1 LAYRTFAS
9 RGKKMADKKDDGE
22 VEMMNA
28 IITQVSG
35 TRAEMKH
42 AAAQGKKSSAAKG
55 QESIDMQEHT
65 WPVEDVAKHFNS
77 DHEKGLTDDQVVKN
91 MERYGRNVL
100 TPPKTVHP
108 CCMFFAH
115 LTGFFSLLLWVA
127 AILCFIAYGLDD
139 TQPEN
144 LYLGVVL
151 SVVVFMT
158 AVFSFYQDYQS
169 AAVMAGFKN
178 MLPPQTSVYRNG
190 VPVEIDA
197 KELVPGDLAKINSG
211 MKIPADLYV
220 VKAANFKVDNSSLTG
235 ESLPIRR
242 KPDVMDADSNPLEAN
257 NLAFYGTQCVEGNA
271 VCIVI
276 RTADTTVIGKIAKL
290 ASQTTN
296 VKTPIAIE
304 IEHFIHI
311 VSSVAIFLGILFL
324 IIGIAKGTHYVQN
337 MVFCIGIIVANV
349 PEGLLATV
357 TVALTLTAKSMAK
370 KQVLVKNLEAVETL
384 GSTNTIASDKTG
396 TLTQN
401 KMTVQHCWYD
411 CQTFLATFQEGGGS
425 KQPKIPKEDIDGSV
439 GTFSKLL
446 QTAALCN
453 NTVFDADPSN
463 MMRPIQE
470 RKCQGDASETALVKF
485 VENCTPLEELR
496 KQNAR
501 VVGGEVAFSS
511 ANKFHVTIHVKDNDY
526 AQERMVLMK
535 GAPERVFNRCNY
547 ILMKGKPVEL
557 TDEIRAIYAK
567 DLSKM
572 MSSGERVLGFACV
585 DLPTADYP
593 KDFEYDTG
601 GPEYNFPLENMI
613 FCGLISL
620 IDPPRPSVRGAVE
633 KCKTAGIKVMMVT
646 GDHPDTAEAI
656 AKDVHIISGMTVAMY
671 AEKHNVAVEDV
682 DQSNRDI
689 TAYVCTGAQLEKMS
703 NEDLDKVLDYREL
716 VFARTSPEQKLIIV
730 KGLQRKTMINR
741 ATPEDPADF
750 VSRPVKHIVA
760 VTGDGVNDS
769 PAIKKADI
777 GIAMGIAGTE
787 VAKDVADM
795 ILLNDDFASIVAGVE
810 EGRKIF
816 DNLKKSIA
824 YTLSSNIPEI
834 SPFLVYILAS
844 IPLPLPTV
852 LILCIDLGTDMVP
865 AISLAYETAESNIMM
880 KKPRDSRVDRLVTAK
895 LVDFSYLQVGV
906 IQAAAGFFAYIIVL
920 MDYGFPSDILINLA
934 PTWEA
939 YNYINTSSA
948 ASNSEFNYYSIWMDD
963 APMEGGSGV
972 GGFGTL
978 PDARRVLNYTSKIYP
993 LQGENGMFCKTSRSE
1008 EGSDW
1013 ASAWTL
1019 DGDCAPLGKCTYGG
1033 AEDKIAQASTN
1044 HAAKGCSMLGNTYC
1058 GNNPLPIVE
1067 INPCHN
1073 PVEALAHAQ
1082 TAFFISIIVVQ
1093 WADLTACKTRTL
1105 SIKEQGMFNSFL
1117 NFGLFFETA
1126 LGCILCYLIPL
1137 NNALGTRPIRF
1148 QHWCCAMPFSALI
1161 LSYDEIRK
1169 YLLRTMSPQEG
1180 NWVYKNTYY

>member
-1 LAYRTFAS
+1 
-9 RGKKMADKKDDGE
+9 
-22 VEMMNA
+22 MMNA
-28 IITQVSG
+28 IVTQVSG

-42 AAAQGKKSSAAKG
+42 AAAQSAASGKKSSAAKG
-55 QESIDMQEHT
+55 QESIDVVEHT
-65 WPVEDVAKHFNS
+65 WAAEDVAKHFNS
-77 DHEKGLTDDQVVKN
+77 DQENGLTDDQVLKN
-91 MERYGRNVL
+91 MEKFGRNVL

-151 SVVVFMT
+151 SIVVFLT

-178 MLPPQTSVYRNG
+178 MLPPQTEVFRNG
-190 VPVEIDA
+190 KPTEIDA
-197 KELVPGDLAKINSG
+197 KDLVPGDLAKIIAG
-211 MKIPADLYV
+211 KKIPADVYL
-220 VKAANFKVDNSSLTG
+220 VKANNCKVDNSSLTG
-235 ESLPIRR
+235 ESLPQKR
-242 KPDVMDADSNPLEAN
+242 KPGQMEPDSNPLEAG
-257 NLAFYGTQCVEGNA
+257 NLAFYGTKCVEGNC

-276 RTADTTVIGKIAKL
+276 RTADNTVIGKIAKL

-311 VSSVAIFLGILFL
+311 VSSVAIFLGVVFL
-324 IIGIAKGTHYVQN
+324 LIGIGKGTDYVKN

-357 TVALTLTAKSMAK
+357 TVALTLTAKQMAK

-401 KMTVQHCWYD
+401 KMTVQHTWYD
-411 CQTFLATFQEGGGS
+411 CQTYNATFGDSSHHVHE
-425 KQPKIPKEDIDGSV
+425 KIPKEDKDGTANS
-439 GTFSKLL
+439 FSKLL
-446 QTAALCN
+446 QVAALCN
-453 NTVFDADPSN
+453 NTVFDSNPSN
-463 MMRPIQE
+463 MQQPIQE

-485 VENCTPLEELR
+485 VEHCTPLMEMR
-496 KQNAR
+496 KANER
-501 VVGGEVAFSS
+501 CLGGEVAFSS
-511 ANKFHVTIHVKDNDY
+511 ANKFHVTIHTKANDY
-526 AQERMVLMK
+526 DASRMVLMK
-535 GAPERVFNRCNY
+535 GAPERVFNRCNF
-547 ILMKGKPVEL
+547 ILMKGEAVPL
-557 TDEIRAIYAK
+557 TDEIKEIYAK
-567 DLSKM
+567 DLQSM
-572 MSSGERVLGFACV
+572 MAKGERVLGFACL
-585 DLPTADYP
+585 DLPAADYP
-593 KDFEYDTG
+593 KDFEYDTA
-601 GPEYNFPLENMI
+601 GPDYNFPLEDMV

-620 IDPPRPSVRGAVE
+620 IDPPRPSVRAAVE

-656 AKDVHIISGMTVAMY
+656 AKDVHIISGMTKHMY
-671 AEKHNVAVEDV
+671 AEKNGMAVEDV
-682 DQSNRDI
+682 NEDDREI
-689 TAYVCTGAQLEKMS
+689 TAYVCTGAALETMS
-703 NEDLDKVLDYREL
+703 NQDLDKILDYREL

-730 KGLQRKTMINR
+730 KGLQRKTAIR
-741 ATPEDPADF
+741 RPTPEDPKDF
-750 VSRPVKHIVA
+750 TERAVKHIVA

-795 ILLNDDFASIVAGVE
+795 ILLNDDFSSIVAGVE

-865 AISLAYETAESNIMM
+865 AISLAYESAESNIMT
-880 KKPRDSRVDRLVTAK
+880 KKPRDARVDRLVTAK
-895 LVDFSYLQVGV
+895 LVDFSYLQIGV
-906 IQAAAGFFAYIIVL
+906 FQALGGFFAYSIVL
-920 MDYGFPSDILINLA
+920 MDYGFPTSILPNLA
-934 PTWEA
+934 PTWEE
-939 YNYINTSSA
+939 YSYINTSSVA
-948 ASNSEFNYYSIWMDD
+948 DNSEFNYYSMWTDP
-963 APMEGGSGV
+963 AGTFEGGNGTGS
-972 GGFGTL
+972 FGTL
-978 PDARRVLNYTSKIYP
+978 PDARRVLNYTTKVYP
-993 LQGENGMFCKTSRSE
+993 LQGEFGKMCLTDRDPGGDTNFL
-1008 EGSDW
+1008 DW
-1013 ASAWTL
+1013 STKSCV
-1019 DGDCAPLGKCTYGG
+1019 DLGKCTYGYPDNLSADL
-1033 AEDKIAQASTN
+1033 AERSDNCNKI
-1044 HAAKGCSMLGNTYC
+1044 GNTYC
-1058 GNNPLPIVE
+1058 TSDPLPIVDL
-1067 INPCHN
+1067 NPCHN
-1073 PVEALAHAQ
+1073 PIEALAHAQ

-1105 SIKEQGMFNSFL
+1105 SIKEQGMFNGFL
-1117 NFGLFFETA
+1117 NFGLFFETI
-1126 LGCILCYLIPL
+1126 LGCALCYIIPL
-1137 NNALGTRPIRF
+1137 NNALGTRPLRF
-1148 QHWCCAMPFSALI
+1148 EHWCPAMPFSILI
-1161 LSYDEIRK
+1161 LSYDEVRK
-1169 YLLRTMSPQEG
+1169 FLLRTMAPHEK
-1180 NWVYKNTYY
+1180 NWVYRNTYY